1 MGVKKYA
8 IGLDLG
14 GTSIKFGICSEDGKI
29 IKKFKQPTRADQSD
43 MIILD
48 DLAAAAKEALVY
60 AKSKKLNIRCVGIG
74 TPGTV
79 DVERGH
85 LTGNS
90 PNFKFWND
98 VPIKTNVEER
108 LGIPVWVD
116 NDANLMA
123 YGEASYG
130 AGIGRKDIV
139 CITLGTGIGGGIILN
154 GALFRGS
161 DFAGTEIGHMSI
173 CYNGIPCRCGSYGC
187 WEKYASATA
196 MIANYNKSN
205 PDLPVTNASEIF
217 VKYDENEQCAVEVV
231 NEEIKMTAVGI
242 ANLVNIFN
250 PQLIIVGGGISEV
263 GDWFIDKIS
272 RHVGLLAIAPAMKNV
287 KIVRAKLGNK
297 AGLLGAAAFAMQ
309 MEKQKKR

>member
-14 GTSIKFGICSEDGKI
+14 GTSIKFGICSQDGKI
-29 IKKFKQPTRADQSD
+29 VKKFKHPTRADQPD
-43 MIILD
+43 KIILD
-48 DLAAAAKEALVY
+48 DLADAAKKALAF
-60 AKSKKLNIRCVGIG
+60 AKTHQQKISCVGMG

-79 DVERGH
+79 NVDEGR

-98 VPIKTNVEER
+98 VPIKSNLEER

-123 YGEASYG
+123 YGEAKYG
-130 AGIGRKDIV
+130 AGVGKKDIV

-154 GALFRGS
+154 GKQFRGS
-161 DFAGTEIGHMSI
+161 DCAGTEIGHMSI

-196 MIANYNKSN
+196 MIANYNKLSPEN
-205 PDLPVTNASEIF
+205 PVTNASDIF
-217 VKYDENEQCAVEVV
+217 VKYNENEQCALEVID
-231 NEEIKMTAVGI
+231 EEIKMAAVGI
-242 ANLVNIFN
+242 ANLINIFN
-250 PQLIIVGGGISEV
+250 PQLIVIGGGISEV

-272 RHVGLLAIAPAMKNV
+272 RHVGLLAIPPAMKNV

-309 MEKQKKR
+309 MEKKKKQ